1 MKLNKENI
9 KRVNNYLKDLLKE
22 CNKEKAEVE
31 LVTSL
36 TNAVTEM
43 NKQDKTIENM
53 KRFEYQ
59 CEIEMY
65 PMVQYI
71 EANSA
76 IEAVEIMESI
86 IEDSGFMQEMDRR
99 DFHCENASQV
109 KMTSEYKKYVEE
121 NKIKLKTTE
130 SGVII

>member
-59 CEIEMY
+59 CEIELY

-76 IEAVEIMESI
+76 DEAIEEMERQ
-86 IEDSGFMQEMDRR
+86 IEDSGFLQDLTTS
-99 DFHCENASQV
+99 DFHCETAEQI
-109 KMTSEYKKYVEE
+109 KMTSEYKKYVEKH
-121 NKIKLKTTE
+121 KIKLKTTK

>member
-9 KRVNNYLKDLLKE
+9 TRVNNYLNHLLKE
-22 CNKEKAEVE
+22 CNMEKAEVE

-43 NKQDKTIENM
+43 NKQDKTIDNM
-53 KRFEYQ
+53 KRYEYQ

-109 KMTSEYKKYVEE
+109 KMTSEYKKYVDE
-121 NKIKLKTTE
+121 NKIKLKTID

>member
-43 NKQDKTIENM
+43 NKQDKTIENETLWISM
-53 KRFEYQ
+53 WNRNVSNGAIYRSEQ
-59 CEIEMY
+59 CNRGCRNNGIH
-65 PMVQYI
+65 
-71 EANSA
+71 N
-76 IEAVEIMESI
+76 
-86 IEDSGFMQEMDRR
+86 RR
-99 DFHCENASQV
+99 
-109 KMTSEYKKYVEE
+109 
-121 NKIKLKTTE
+121 
-130 SGVII
+130 

>member
-9 KRVNNYLKDLLKE
+9 HRINTYLKDLLKE
-22 CNKEKAEVE
+22 CNKGKSEIE
-31 LVTSL
+31 LATSL
-36 TNAVTEM
+36 TNAITEM
-43 NKQDKTIENM
+43 NKENKTISEM

-59 CEIEMY
+59 CEIELY

-76 IEAVEIMESI
+76 KEATELME
-86 IEDSGFMQEMDRR
+86 EQLNV
-99 DFHCENASQV
+99 DFINDLLPSDFTCDNASQV
-109 KMTSEYKKYVEE
+109 KMTKEYKDYV
-121 NKIKLKTTE
+121 NKHKIKLKTTK

>member
-9 KRVNNYLKDLLKE
+9 TRVNNYLKDLLKE

-43 NKQDKTIENM
+43 NKQDKTIDNM
-53 KRFEYQ
+53 KRYEYQ

-109 KMTSEYKKYVEE
+109 KMTSEYKKYVDE
-121 NKIKLKTTE
+121 NKIKLKTTD

>member
-109 KMTSEYKKYVEE
+109 KMTSEYKKYIEE

>member
-59 CEIEMY
+59 CEIELY

-76 IEAVEIMESI
+76 DEAIEEMERQ
-86 IEDSGFMQEMDRR
+86 IEDSGFLQDLTTS
-99 DFHCENASQV
+99 DFHCETAEQI
-109 KMTSEYKKYVEE
+109 KMTSEYKKYVEKH
-121 NKIKLKTTE
+121 KIKLKTTE

>member
-1 MKLNKENI
+1 MKLNDDNI
-9 KRVNNYLKDLLKE
+9 QRVNEYLLELLQE
-22 CNKEKAEVE
+22 CIKNKSEVE
-31 LVTSL
+31 MATSL
-36 TNAVTEM
+36 TNAITEM
-43 NKQDKTIENM
+43 NKEDQDINEM

-59 CEIEMY
+59 CEIELY

-76 IEAVEIMESI
+76 DEAIELMEEQ
-86 IEDSGFMQEMDRR
+86 IEDSGFLQDLTTS
-99 DFHCENASQV
+99 DFHCETASQV

-121 NKIKLKTTE
+121 HKIKLKTTK